1 MLDKKK
7 ELGNLINSISNYSHS
22 FIDSLNIYKT
32 NTEETLE
39 NLRKTII
46 EQFNDK
52 YSLDSFKLDEDDE
65 EKLKEIIE
73 LFQKKT
79 DDNFNLK

>member
-1 MLDKKK
+1 
-7 ELGNLINSISNYSHS
+7 
-22 FIDSLNIYKT
+22 
-32 NTEETLE
+32 LE